1 MSPTT
6 QTLSVPLQEIS
17 ALSNSLQLSRSTDDA
32 KSTWVASAQK
42 LAETATPLSTLKSYA
57 QIGAQIST
65 IYSCSTLIKVIGC
78 VDHLRVKA
86 SPEASKALIVNL
98 PAAVKYLPNKD
109 DLEIWLNALCDI
121 SDVAP
126 KHVIELC
133 GKTQT
138 ILSKL
143 DAIGFS
149 RWVSTG
155 VTSTA
160 GDKQRIDRYF
170 SMVDPASREI
180 MELEAGTVRLAEI
193 EKSLAALPRGFW
205 NQRVIIRPAGF
216 SQSQT
221 LTRTSFDDTFLRVPT
236 NFDDVR
242 GERAEALFQ
251 AAITHVGAHIQFS
264 GPRKKPKSL
273 KPIQLAII
281 SILEDARV
289 ELLAGRKFPG
299 LLRLWKSFHSVAG
312 HARPILE
319 NDQNCACNVVADST
333 PVTDN
338 LLARLARAL
347 IDDEFEDDNPWVQ
360 KGRRLFLDAG
370 PNWNDADDI
379 RRIGVLLGNDLGQMR
394 LQFNAKTYVV
404 QPPYRDDNLGLWDFG
419 EPPEDMSEELDLI
432 IASMRIE
439 QEETDNQEDARQAP
453 DETEINAASKPVNPD
468 EQGVPICKL
477 PEWDYLAGSLR
488 PNWVTV
494 IDYKTPTAPAHIIA
508 DRLDKHS
515 IIATKI
521 EALVRQSK
529 VGQVKRLKRQQE
541 GDRLDLDACIQNR
554 IDLRLGQISD
564 VGLYESN
571 AFSER
576 DLSVLVLLDI
586 SESTKDLI
594 NGTSTSIFHLE
605 RDAAALLAHA
615 MDGMGDPF
623 AIHAFCSNGRKELRY
638 HQIKNFGAPYN
649 DHAKS
654 QLAGMRPGLSTR
666 LGGALRYAGTSITIQ
681 STKRKLVLVITDGEP
696 SDIDV
701 SDQTYLLEDSRKAV
715 IELASQGIDVFAVGL
730 DSSGQ
735 SDLARIFGTRNTLQI
750 DRIES
755 LPERLPM
762 IYFRLV
768 G

>member
-1 MSPTT
+1 M
-6 QTLSVPLQEIS
+6 LQSYLQI
-17 ALSNSLQLSRSTDDA
+17 AL
-32 KSTWVASAQK
+32 
-42 LAETATPLSTLKSYA
+42 E
-57 QIGAQIST
+57 IST
-65 IYSCSTLIKVIGC
+65 IFGRSTLIKVIGC

-86 SPEASKALIVNL
+86 SPEASKALIANL
-98 PAAVKYLPNKD
+98 PVAAKYLPNKD
-109 DLEIWLNALCDI
+109 DLEIWLKALCDI

-126 KHVIELC
+126 KHVEDIC

-138 ILSKL
+138 TLSKL

-155 VTSTA
+155 VTSTS
-160 GDKQRIDRYF
+160 GDKQRIELYF

-221 LTRTSFDDTFLRVPT
+221 FTRTSFDDTFIRVPT

-289 ELLAGRKFPG
+289 ERLAGRKFPG
-299 LLRLWKSFHSVAG
+299 LLRLWKSFHTVAG
-312 HARPILE
+312 QARPIQE
-319 NDQNCACNVVADST
+319 DDQNCACNVVADTT

-347 IDDEFEDDNPWVQ
+347 IDDDFEDDNPWVQ
-360 KGRRLFLDAG
+360 KGRKLFLDAG
-370 PNWNDADDI
+370 PDWNDADDI

-419 EPPEDMSEELDLI
+419 EPPEDMSEDLDVI
-432 IASMRIE
+432 TASIRIE
-439 QEETDNQEDARQAP
+439 QEETDDQEDARQAP
-453 DETEINAASKPVNPD
+453 DETEIAAASKPVKPD
-468 EQGVPICKL
+468 DDLGVPICKL

-494 IDYKTPTAPAHIIA
+494 IDHKTPTAPAHIIA
-508 DRLDKHS
+508 DRLEKHS
-515 IIATKI
+515 MIAAKI

-529 VGQVKRLKRQQE
+529 VGQIKRLKRQHE

-594 NGTSTSIFHLE
+594 NGTSTSVFHLE
-605 RDAAALLAHA
+605 RDATALLAHA

-623 AIHAFCSNGRKELRY
+623 AIHAFSSNGRNELRY
-638 HQIKNFGAPYN
+638 HHIKNFGTPYN

-654 QLAGMRPGLSTR
+654 LLAGMRPGLSTR
-666 LGGALRYAGTSITIQ
+666 MGGALRYAGTSIAIQ

-701 SDQTYLLEDSRKAV
+701 SDQSYLIEDSRKAV

-730 DSSGQ
+730 DGSGK
-735 SDLARIFGTRNTLQI
+735 SELTRIFGHRNTLQI

-762 IYFRLV
+762 LYFRLV

>member
-1 MSPTT
+1 M
-6 QTLSVPLQEIS
+6 LQSYLQI
-17 ALSNSLQLSRSTDDA
+17 ALRILT
-32 KSTWVASAQK
+32 VF
-42 LAETATPLSTLKSYA
+42 
-57 QIGAQIST
+57 G
-65 IYSCSTLIKVIGC
+65 CSTLIKVIGC

-86 SPEASKALIVNL
+86 SPEASKALIINL
-98 PAAVKYLPNKD
+98 PAAVKYLQNHD
-109 DLEIWLNALCDI
+109 DLEIWLNAICDI

-126 KHVIELC
+126 KHVAELC
-133 GKTQT
+133 RKTLT

-155 VTSTA
+155 VTSTS

-170 SMVDPASREI
+170 SMVDPVSREI

-205 NQRVIIRPAGF
+205 NQRVTIRPAGF

-221 LTRTSFDDTFLRVPT
+221 LTRTSFDDTFIRIPT

-242 GERAEALFQ
+242 GKRAEALFQ

-273 KPIQLAII
+273 KPIQISII

-299 LLRLWKSFHSVAG
+299 LLRLWKSFHTVTG
-312 HARPILE
+312 HARPVQE
-319 NDQNCACNVVADST
+319 KDQNRACNVVADRT
-333 PVTDN
+333 PVTNN

-347 IDDEFEDDNPWVQ
+347 IDDEFQDDNPWVQ

-370 PNWNDADDI
+370 PDWNDADDI

-394 LQFNAKTYVV
+394 LQFNAKSYTVE
-404 QPPYRDDNLGLWDFG
+404 PRYRDDNLGLWDFG
-419 EPPEDMSEELDLI
+419 EPSDDMSEDLDVI
-432 IASMRIE
+432 TASMRIE
-439 QEETDNQEDARQAP
+439 QVETDDQEDARQAP
-453 DETEINAASKPVNPD
+453 DETEINAVSKPVKPDD

-494 IDYKTPTAPAHIIA
+494 IDHKTPTAPAHIIA
-508 DRLDKHS
+508 DRLEKHPN
-515 IIATKI
+515 ITKKI

-529 VGQVKRLKRQQE
+529 VGQTKRLRRQHE

-564 VGLYESN
+564 VGLYEIN
-571 AFSER
+571 AFSAR

-594 NGTSTSIFHLE
+594 NGTSTSLFHLE
-605 RDAAALLAHA
+605 RDATALLAHA

-623 AIHAFCSNGRKELRY
+623 AIHAFCSNGRNELRY

-649 DHAKS
+649 DYAKS

-666 LGGALRYAGTSITIQ
+666 LGGALRYAGTSIAVQ
-681 STKRKLVLVITDGEP
+681 SNKRKLILVITDGEP

-701 SDQTYLLEDSRKAV
+701 PDKSYLLEDGRKAV
-715 IELASQGIDVFAVGL
+715 VELASQGIDVFAVGL
-730 DSSGQ
+730 DSTGQ
-735 SDLARIFGTRNTLQI
+735 SDLARIFGPRNTLQI

-762 IYFRLV
+762 LYFRLV